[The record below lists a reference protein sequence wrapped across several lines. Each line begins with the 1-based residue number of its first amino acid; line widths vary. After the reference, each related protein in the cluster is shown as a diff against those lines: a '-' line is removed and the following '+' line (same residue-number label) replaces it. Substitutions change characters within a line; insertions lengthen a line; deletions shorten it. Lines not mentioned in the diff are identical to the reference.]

1 MRFMVMH
8 KMTEEMEKGLPPD
21 PAIIEG
27 VGKLIKEGL
36 KDKVFVSGEGLKPSS
51 QRVHIAYKNGKRT
64 ITDGP
69 FTEAKELV
77 GGFAL
82 MRVRSKEEA
91 ISWCDKFAAVIGDVE
106 LFMGPVV
113 EPWDLG
119 MVPKPA
125 NAPLRF
131 LSMHKLDERSE
142 NETPPDPELMAKM
155 GALIDE
161 MTKAGVLQ
169 ATGGLAGT
177 KEGARIRYARRQ
189 AHRDRRAVRGV
200 EGTRRRLRDRQSS
213 VESRGDRVG
222 DALRRRR
229 EGERDRGPADS
240 GVVSRRL
247 NAAKRIQEEN
257 MRKLIVSEFLSLDG
271 VMQAPGGA
279 EEDTEGGFKH
289 GGWTIPFWHDDI
301 GNAFGALMQN
311 VDAFL
316 LGQKDV
322 RHSRERVRADEAWRS
337 LRGHDEPPGE
347 VRCIEKPRKAD
358 LAKHDDHSRQR
369 RRGGSQAQGSARQE
383 HPHRRQPPARAH
395 AARARPGR

>member
-1 MRFMVMH
+1 MRFMIMH

-27 VGKLIKEGL
+27 VDRLVKDGL

-51 QRVHIAYKNGKRT
+51 QRVHIVYKNGKRT

-91 ISWCDKFAAVIGDVE
+91 IAWCDKYAAVVGDVE

-119 MVPKPA
+119 MMPKPA

-131 LSMHKLDERSE
+131 LSMPKMDERSD
-142 NETPPDPELMAKM
+142 NETPPDPKLMTKM

-177 KEGARIRYARRQ
+177 KKGARIR
-189 AHRDRRAVRGV
+189 
-200 EGTRRRLRDRQSS
+200 
-213 VESRGDRVG
+213 
-222 DALRRRR
+222 
-229 EGERDRGPADS
+229 
-240 GVVSRRL
+240 
-247 NAAKRIQEEN
+247 
-257 MRKLIVSEFLSLDG
+257 F
-271 VMQAPGGA
+271 
-279 EEDTEGGFKH
+279 EGGKRTVID
-289 GGWTIPFWHDDI
+289 GPFAESKEVVAGYAILNLPSKAAAIEW
-301 GNAFGALMQN
+301 AMRFG
-311 VDAFL
+311 
-316 LGQKDV
+316 DV
-322 RHSRERVRADEAWRS
+322 VKVNEI
-337 LRGHDEPPGE
+337 E
-347 VRCIEKPRKAD
+347 VRQIAE
-358 LAKHDDHSRQR
+358 
-369 RRGGSQAQGSARQE
+369 
-383 HPHRRQPPARAH
+383 
-395 AARARPGR
+395 